1 MKLLFW
7 IWLIT
12 RLVST
17 TAERKS
23 VVASQSVVDAKETRT
38 QTINTDPIT
47 IHVPFLKS
55 SGTRQQSPAPAAIA
69 HEAPEGTYLFPVTE
83 QSKEQPP
90 TVNLVLNL
98 RLVMDGEKKA
108 GQSEVVVNEP
118 TSAPVLRAN
127 SGEYVAH
134 EVNIMTP
141 NTNSNPSPTPAA
153 SSIGLQGGINQVNQ
167 GDVPELSIP
176 QGNNPNAP
184 RQPAKNFGVVPSF
197 LLVPKRRV
205 LHNVRS
211 NMKADVPGLPMARF
225 RQQFLFEHNKKR
237 LLHGVSPLV
246 QDQKLNEEAQ
256 RLAIELAQQRN
267 TTHSVLRKRVGRGEN
282 IALRCSFKGS
292 PLTGARATNL
302 WYDENK
308 KFDWKSKSFSPETER
323 FTQIVWKNTTKV
335 GFGRSKFTDGNG
347 RICFVVVA
355 RYEPAAKIG
364 EKILDNV
371 LEPIKANRKTAS
383 IK

>member
-1 MKLLFW
+1 MKPLFW

-23 VVASQSVVDAKETRT
+23 VVASQSVVGPMETRT
-38 QTINTDPIT
+38 QTVNTAPIT
-47 IHVPFLKS
+47 IHVPFLKNS
-55 SGTRQQSPAPAAIA
+55 STRQQSPAPAAIA
-69 HEAPEGTYLFPVTE
+69 HEAPEGTYLIPVTE

-108 GQSEVVVNEP
+108 EQSEVVVKEP
-118 TSAPVLRAN
+118 TSAPVLKAN

-134 EVNIMTP
+134 EVNIVTP

-153 SSIGLQGGINQVNQ
+153 LSIGLQGGINQGEVA
-167 GDVPELSIP
+167 EFSTP
-176 QGNNPNAP
+176 QGNKPNAP
-184 RQPAKNFGVVPSF
+184 RQPAKNFGVIPSF

-246 QDQKLNEEAQ
+246 QDQKLNEDAQ
-256 RLAIELAQQRN
+256 RLAVELAQQRN

-371 LEPIKANRKTAS
+371 LEPIKANRKTRAS

>member
-23 VVASQSVVDAKETRT
+23 VVASQSVVGPMETRT
-38 QTINTDPIT
+38 QTVNTAPIT
-47 IHVPFLKS
+47 IHVPFLKNS
-55 SGTRQQSPAPAAIA
+55 STRQQSPAPAAIA
-69 HEAPEGTYLFPVTE
+69 HEAPEGTYLIPVTE

-108 GQSEVVVNEP
+108 EQSEVVVKEP
-118 TSAPVLRAN
+118 TSAPVLKAN

-134 EVNIMTP
+134 EVNIVTP

-153 SSIGLQGGINQVNQ
+153 LSIGLQGGINQGEVA
-167 GDVPELSIP
+167 EFSTP
-176 QGNNPNAP
+176 QGNKPNAP
-184 RQPAKNFGVVPSF
+184 RQPAKNFGVIPSF

-246 QDQKLNEEAQ
+246 QDQKLNEDAQ
-256 RLAIELAQQRN
+256 RLAVELAQQRN

-308 KFDWKSKSFSPETER
+308 KFDWKSKSFKPETER

-371 LEPIKANRKTAS
+371 LEPIKANRKTRAS